1 MDVRTSGYFAK
12 NKEILNKDI
21 DNSKAKQAVLKR
33 LEKEFSFQR
42 NTRLRL
48 DTWYLSQCKR
58 LQELQQTKR
67 VSC

>member
-1 MDVRTSGYFAK
+1 MHSDMDVRTSGYFAK

-42 NTRLRL
+42 NTRFRL
-48 DTWYLSQCKR
+48 DT
-58 LQELQQTKR
+58 
-67 VSC
+67 